1 MKKFLKLAAASAV
14 AMAFSAAP
22 AQAATVFV
30 GSWYVGDGPVWTS
43 NPTVLSAREAAALL
57 FGGTAADYAI
67 STIDD
72 QVANI
77 NFRAHVDGWGD
88 SQYLT
93 GTVDQDYK
101 LDLGAPGYNDP
112 AGGATAYSAY
122 VLDHS
127 CDNRY
132 SDPSAACTSNAIGR
146 NFAFRI
152 DAAGAVPEPATWAML
167 VAGFGVIGFAM
178 RRRENQTTRVSF
190 V

>member
-1 MKKFLKLAAASAV
+1 MKKILKLAAASAV
-14 AMAFSAAP
+14 AMAFTAAP
-22 AQAATVFV
+22 AQAATTFV

-43 NPTVLSAREAAALL
+43 NPLVLSAREAAALL

-77 NFRAHVDGWGD
+77 NYRAHVDGWGD
-88 SQYLT
+88 EQYLT

-101 LDLGAPGYNDP
+101 LDQGAPGYNDP
-112 AGGATAYSAY
+112 SGTGTAYSAY

-132 SDPSAACTSNAIGR
+132 GNPGAACTSNAIGR
-146 NFAFRI
+146 NFAFRL

-178 RRRENQTTRVSF
+178 RRRNNQTTRVSF